1 MPCLTGH
8 YSQHLSWLILASSC
22 THNFLTALV
31 KFKAQVQLISLGRQG
46 RVFRNAKTCSKLFL
60 GKIDSELLNQVFS
73 NWMFVLF
80 CFVYQK
86 RKGLSQNETTMFHFQ
101 SKNLSD
107 IGGYVKLKNLFF
119 FHFRSEW
126 NIFKLLTSHSS
137 VAVSKG
143 TTICTAPVIMQDISG
158 EQHCFIC
165 STRESA
171 TKG

>member
-1 MPCLTGH
+1 MEKERQILLDVHWVQECGHAMPCLTGH

-46 RVFRNAKTCSKLFL
+46 RVFRNAKICSKLFL

-107 IGGYVKLKNLFF
+107 IGGYVKLKSLFVF
-119 FHFRSEW
+119 ILDQ
-126 NIFKLLTSHSS
+126 N
-137 VAVSKG
+137 G
-143 TTICTAPVIMQDISG
+143 TFLNC
-158 EQHCFIC
+158 
-165 STRESA
+165 
-171 TKG
+171 